1 MKLSKYIPIIMLFCF
16 LLFIVLIVQNV
27 YAYGSP
33 NKYCFTYP
41 NDCGA
46 TPSECNPKTLCS
58 DKLYPA
64 YNAKCE
70 TDVEAGKCPY
80 PCAWVIP
87 TKCVYELI
95 PVTLNLSANP
105 SSGTSPLLNVKLT
118 ANLSSTLKD
127 VTVLYRFDCGDGVWS
142 TQGGS
147 NTYTCN
153 YANSGNFTARAEARY
168 STSFDGWQMRSSQT
182 IIKVDLPAFNFNIT
196 TNPTSGSVT
205 RSNSVT
211 TTVTVART
219 AGTGA
224 TVNLAASSLPTGVTA
239 SFSPTSCNPG
249 TGSCTST
256 LTLSAN
262 STAPAITSD
271 AITITGT
278 SGSISDSA
286 TYYLTVVVPN
296 VSCTITANPSS
307 GTAPLNDVDVKA
319 TVGGTATGDIVYQFD
334 CNNDGTYEYISS
346 ATSYN
351 PYTRSD
357 LCDYANSGT
366 YTVKVRVT
374 RQGVSATCTNTVT
387 VKSPP
392 VVDIKA
398 RQSGSGTYSNGPITI
413 GYNSKADLQWTAT
426 NATSCIASGDWSG
439 SKASSGTN
447 TETTGNLFT
456 DKSYTITCSN
466 GAGGTDSDSVIVNVS
481 DPTLFVAFSADKTSG
496 SSPLTGVTFTATVS
510 GSAIGTINYT
520 FYCNRN
526 DSGTN
531 ITTPYSYK
539 IDGTNINPLTLANT
553 CDSVYTAPG
562 TYYAKMIVER
572 DSATPVEARITIVVT
587 NNPPTATNLKVVP
600 SNACLVAPY
609 YACSWTY
616 TDPDNDDESQFLFQV
631 DDNSDFSSPVIDR
644 TIDIDFP
651 SPSSNNQPAI
661 LSTIPSPDHI
671 LFNTRY
677 YWRVKVVDAYGMSS
691 AWVNGASFITP
702 LHHSPIVRF
711 TNKPL
716 RPIVH
721 ELTWFTDDSRC
732 FDDSP
737 TGGDCAITSGDSFNW
752 TFVNGNP
759 ATSTKEIEI
768 TEFTVPGTS
777 SSAKLQ
783 VTDSDGFTCSL
794 TKSIKVN
801 FPPPIWKEVRPTD

>member
-1 MKLSKYIPIIMLFCF
+1 MLFCF
-16 LLFIVLIVQNV
+16 LLSVILITQTIH
-27 YAYGSP
+27 AYNTP
-33 NKYCFTYP
+33 AKYCFDKNKCDIEGCVRTIKCLDTIAGCMAKCVFIEGESCPSDSLCSRFTGERCEYEPIIPMSTLTASPNSGYYPLTVQLTANLNLLDVSGYMYWFDCNGDRAWEVEGQSSNKYTCVYSYDPNITYP
-41 NDCGA
+41 KTYTAKAGIRYYTDCAGDSMSYP
-46 TPSECNPKTLCS
+46 TTTITVTIPPTVSCTL
-58 DKLYPA
+58 DAL
-64 YNAKCE
+64 
-70 TDVEAGKCPY
+70 
-80 PCAWVIP
+80 
-87 TKCVYELI
+87 
-95 PVTLNLSANP
+95 NP
-105 SSGTSPLLNVKLT
+105 SSGYAPLNDVDLKATVGGT
-118 ANLSSTLKD
+118 ATGNIVYK
-127 VTVLYRFDCGDGVWS
+127 FDCNNDGTYEYTSSAIS
-142 TQGGS
+142 T
-147 NTYTCN
+147 NPYTRSDLCD
-153 YANSGNFTARAEARY
+153 YANSGTYTAKA
-168 STSFDGWQMRSSQT
+168 Q
-182 IIKVDLPAFNFNIT
+182 
-196 TNPTSGSVT
+196 VT
-205 RSNSVT
+205 RQGVT
-211 TTVTVART
+211 NTCTKTITVT
-219 AGTGA
+219 
-224 TVNLAASSLPTGVTA
+224 AAPT
-239 SFSPTSCNPG
+239 
-249 TGSCTST
+249 
-256 LTLSAN
+256 
-262 STAPAITSD
+262 
-271 AITITGT
+271 
-278 SGSISDSA
+278 
-286 TYYLTVVVPN
+286 
-296 VSCTITANPSS
+296 VSCSVSVNPDL

-334 CNNDGTYEYISS
+334 CNNDGTYEYTSS

>member
-1 MKLSKYIPIIMLFCF
+1 MKFSKYISVIALFSF
-16 LLFIVLIVQNV
+16 LLFVILIAQNI
-27 YAYGSP
+27 YAYKTSSKFCFDKSQCNVAGCERTLLCKDNVPGCMARCAFVEGESCPSDSLCPRFTGERCGYEPIIPMSTLTASP
-33 NKYCFTYP
+33 NSGYYPLTVQLTANLNLLDVSGYMYWFDCNGDKTWEVEGQSSNKYTCVYSYDPSITYP
-41 NDCGA
+41 KTYTAKAGIRYYTDCAGDSMSYP
-46 TPSECNPKTLCS
+46 TTTITVTIPPTVSCTL
-58 DKLYPA
+58 DAL
-64 YNAKCE
+64 
-70 TDVEAGKCPY
+70 
-80 PCAWVIP
+80 
-87 TKCVYELI
+87 
-95 PVTLNLSANP
+95 NP
-105 SSGTSPLLNVKLT
+105 SSGYAPLNDVDLKATVGGT
-118 ANLSSTLKD
+118 ATGNIVYK
-127 VTVLYRFDCGDGVWS
+127 FDCNNDGTYEYTSSAIS
-142 TQGGS
+142 T
-147 NTYTCN
+147 NPYTRSDLCD
-153 YANSGNFTARAEARY
+153 YANSGTYTAKA
-168 STSFDGWQMRSSQT
+168 Q
-182 IIKVDLPAFNFNIT
+182 
-196 TNPTSGSVT
+196 VT
-205 RSNSVT
+205 RQGVT
-211 TTVTVART
+211 NTCTKTITVT
-219 AGTGA
+219 
-224 TVNLAASSLPTGVTA
+224 AAPT
-239 SFSPTSCNPG
+239 
-249 TGSCTST
+249 
-256 LTLSAN
+256 
-262 STAPAITSD
+262 
-271 AITITGT
+271 
-278 SGSISDSA
+278 
-286 TYYLTVVVPN
+286 
-296 VSCTITANPSS
+296 VSCSVSVNPDL

-334 CNNDGTYEYISS
+334 CNNDGTYEYTSS

-387 VKSPP
+387 VKSLP

-553 CDSVYTAPG
+553 CDSAYTAPG

-671 LFNTRY
+671 LFNTKY

>member
-1 MKLSKYIPIIMLFCF
+1 MKFSKYILIMALFCF
-16 LLFIVLIVQNV
+16 LLFIVLITQNT
-27 YAYGSP
+27 YAYTKPPVVRYCFDKNMCDVVGCKRTIECHDNIPGCMAKCAFVEGVNCPSDSSCPHFAGERCGYEPIIPMSTLTASP
-33 NKYCFTYP
+33 NSGYYPLTVQLTANLNLLDVSGYMYWFDCNGDKTWEVKGQSSNKYTCVYSYDPNITYP
-41 NDCGA
+41 KTYTAKAGIRYYTDCAGDSMSYP
-46 TPSECNPKTLCS
+46 TTTITVTIPPTVSCTL
-58 DKLYPA
+58 DAL
-64 YNAKCE
+64 
-70 TDVEAGKCPY
+70 
-80 PCAWVIP
+80 
-87 TKCVYELI
+87 
-95 PVTLNLSANP
+95 NP
-105 SSGTSPLLNVKLT
+105 SSGYAPLNDVDLKATVGGT
-118 ANLSSTLKD
+118 ATGNIVYK
-127 VTVLYRFDCGDGVWS
+127 FDCNNDGTYEYTSSAIS
-142 TQGGS
+142 T
-147 NTYTCN
+147 NPYTRSDLCD
-153 YANSGNFTARAEARY
+153 YANSGTYTAKA
-168 STSFDGWQMRSSQT
+168 Q
-182 IIKVDLPAFNFNIT
+182 
-196 TNPTSGSVT
+196 VT
-205 RSNSVT
+205 RQGVT
-211 TTVTVART
+211 NTCTKTITVT
-219 AGTGA
+219 
-224 TVNLAASSLPTGVTA
+224 AAPT
-239 SFSPTSCNPG
+239 
-249 TGSCTST
+249 
-256 LTLSAN
+256 
-262 STAPAITSD
+262 
-271 AITITGT
+271 
-278 SGSISDSA
+278 
-286 TYYLTVVVPN
+286 
-296 VSCTITANPSS
+296 VSCSVSVNPDL

>member
-1 MKLSKYIPIIMLFCF
+1 MKNAKIFFIIFIAVFLAISFCLFF
-16 LLFIVLIVQNV
+16 NVQNV
-27 YAYGSP
+27 QAAD
-33 NKYCFTYP
+33 KYCFDKSQCNTEGCKRTLLCEDNVPGCMAKCAFVEGESCPSDSLCPRFTGERCGYEPIIPMSTLTASPNSGYYPLTVQLTANLNLLDVSGYMYWFDCNGDKTWEVEGQSSNKYTCVYSYDPSITYP
-41 NDCGA
+41 KTYTAKAGIRYYTDCAGDSMSYP
-46 TPSECNPKTLCS
+46 TTTITVTIPPTVSCTL
-58 DKLYPA
+58 DAL
-64 YNAKCE
+64 
-70 TDVEAGKCPY
+70 
-80 PCAWVIP
+80 
-87 TKCVYELI
+87 
-95 PVTLNLSANP
+95 NP
-105 SSGTSPLLNVKLT
+105 SSGYAPLNDVDLKATVGGT
-118 ANLSSTLKD
+118 ATGNIVYK
-127 VTVLYRFDCGDGVWS
+127 FDCNNDGTYEYTSSAIS
-142 TQGGS
+142 T
-147 NTYTCN
+147 NPYTRSDLCD
-153 YANSGNFTARAEARY
+153 YANSGTYTAKA
-168 STSFDGWQMRSSQT
+168 Q
-182 IIKVDLPAFNFNIT
+182 
-196 TNPTSGSVT
+196 VT
-205 RSNSVT
+205 RQGVT
-211 TTVTVART
+211 NTCTKTITVT
-219 AGTGA
+219 
-224 TVNLAASSLPTGVTA
+224 AAPT
-239 SFSPTSCNPG
+239 
-249 TGSCTST
+249 
-256 LTLSAN
+256 
-262 STAPAITSD
+262 
-271 AITITGT
+271 
-278 SGSISDSA
+278 
-286 TYYLTVVVPN
+286 
-296 VSCTITANPSS
+296 VSCSVSVNPDL

>member
-1 MKLSKYIPIIMLFCF
+1 MKLSKYVPIITLFCF
-16 LLFIVLIVQNV
+16 LLFIVLIAQNV

-33 NKYCFTYP
+33 NKFCFDKNMCDVVGCTKTIDCLDIIPGCMAKCAFVEGESCPSDSLCPRFTGERCGYEPIIPMSTLTASPNSGYYPLTVQLTANLNLLDVSGYMYWFDCNGDKTWEVEGQSSNKYTCVYSYDPNITYP
-41 NDCGA
+41 KTYTAKAGIRYYTDCAGDSMSYP
-46 TPSECNPKTLCS
+46 TTTITVTIPPTVSCTL
-58 DKLYPA
+58 DAL
-64 YNAKCE
+64 
-70 TDVEAGKCPY
+70 
-80 PCAWVIP
+80 
-87 TKCVYELI
+87 
-95 PVTLNLSANP
+95 NP
-105 SSGTSPLLNVKLT
+105 SSGYAPLNDVDLKATVGGT
-118 ANLSSTLKD
+118 ATGNIVYK
-127 VTVLYRFDCGDGVWS
+127 FDCNNDGTYEYTSSAIS
-142 TQGGS
+142 T
-147 NTYTCN
+147 NPYTRSDLCD
-153 YANSGNFTARAEARY
+153 YANSGTYTAKA
-168 STSFDGWQMRSSQT
+168 Q
-182 IIKVDLPAFNFNIT
+182 
-196 TNPTSGSVT
+196 VT
-205 RSNSVT
+205 RQGVT
-211 TTVTVART
+211 NTCTKTITVT
-219 AGTGA
+219 
-224 TVNLAASSLPTGVTA
+224 AAPT
-239 SFSPTSCNPG
+239 
-249 TGSCTST
+249 
-256 LTLSAN
+256 
-262 STAPAITSD
+262 
-271 AITITGT
+271 
-278 SGSISDSA
+278 
-286 TYYLTVVVPN
+286 
-296 VSCTITANPSS
+296 VSCSVSVNPDL

-334 CNNDGTYEYISS
+334 CNNDGTYEYTSS

-387 VKSPP
+387 VKSLP

>member
-1 MKLSKYIPIIMLFCF
+1 MRKNIFKIIFIIIFVILVFGF
-16 LLFIVLIVQNV
+16 LHTKTTLANTV
-27 YAYGSP
+27 
-33 NKYCFTYP
+33 YCFNYP
-41 NDCGA
+41 SDCYNTDPKCRATSSCVAPYDYWAVCINNEAQRCPASTGCGA
-46 TPSECNPKTLCS
+46 YFDQEC
-58 DKLYPA
+58 
-64 YNAKCE
+64 
-70 TDVEAGKCPY
+70 VH
-80 PCAWVIP
+80 IP
-87 TKCVYELI
+87 LPTV
-95 PVTLNLSANP
+95 NLTANP
-105 SSGTSPLLNVKLT
+105 SSGTAPLSVNLT
-118 ANLSSTLKD
+118 ANVSGPAAGPIDYYFYCVNDDSWDYMFLARSETTKTVTCTYNNVGTYTAKVKVIRPSEGDDYRNIQRDEDTAIITVTATPTVSCTLDALNPSSGYAPLNDVDLKA
-127 VTVLYRFDCGDGVWS
+127 TVGGTATGNIVYKFDCNNDGTYEYTSSAIS
-142 TQGGS
+142 T
-147 NTYTCN
+147 NPYTRSDLCD
-153 YANSGNFTARAEARY
+153 YANSGTYTAKA
-168 STSFDGWQMRSSQT
+168 Q
-182 IIKVDLPAFNFNIT
+182 
-196 TNPTSGSVT
+196 VT
-205 RSNSVT
+205 RQGVT
-211 TTVTVART
+211 NTCTKTITVT
-219 AGTGA
+219 
-224 TVNLAASSLPTGVTA
+224 AAPT
-239 SFSPTSCNPG
+239 
-249 TGSCTST
+249 
-256 LTLSAN
+256 
-262 STAPAITSD
+262 
-271 AITITGT
+271 
-278 SGSISDSA
+278 
-286 TYYLTVVVPN
+286 
-296 VSCTITANPSS
+296 VSCSVSVNPDL

-334 CNNDGTYEYISS
+334 CNNDGTYEYTSS

-387 VKSPP
+387 VKSLP

-631 DDNSDFSSPVIDR
+631 DDNSDFSSPAIDR

>member
-1 MKLSKYIPIIMLFCF
+1 MFPATC
-16 LLFIVLIVQNV
+16 V
-27 YAYGSP
+27 YSYDP
-33 NKYCFTYP
+33 NITYP
-41 NDCGA
+41 KTYTAKAGIRYYTDCAGDSMSYP
-46 TPSECNPKTLCS
+46 TTTITVTIPPTVSCTL
-58 DKLYPA
+58 DAL
-64 YNAKCE
+64 
-70 TDVEAGKCPY
+70 
-80 PCAWVIP
+80 
-87 TKCVYELI
+87 
-95 PVTLNLSANP
+95 NP
-105 SSGTSPLLNVKLT
+105 SSGYAPLNDVDLKATVGGT
-118 ANLSSTLKD
+118 ATGNIVYK
-127 VTVLYRFDCGDGVWS
+127 FDCNNDGTYEYTSSAIS
-142 TQGGS
+142 T
-147 NTYTCN
+147 NPYTRSDLCD
-153 YANSGNFTARAEARY
+153 YANSGTYTAKA
-168 STSFDGWQMRSSQT
+168 Q
-182 IIKVDLPAFNFNIT
+182 
-196 TNPTSGSVT
+196 VT
-205 RSNSVT
+205 RQGVT
-211 TTVTVART
+211 NTCTKTITVT
-219 AGTGA
+219 
-224 TVNLAASSLPTGVTA
+224 AAPT
-239 SFSPTSCNPG
+239 
-249 TGSCTST
+249 
-256 LTLSAN
+256 
-262 STAPAITSD
+262 
-271 AITITGT
+271 
-278 SGSISDSA
+278 
-286 TYYLTVVVPN
+286 
-296 VSCTITANPSS
+296 VSCSVSVNPDL

-387 VKSPP
+387 VKSLP